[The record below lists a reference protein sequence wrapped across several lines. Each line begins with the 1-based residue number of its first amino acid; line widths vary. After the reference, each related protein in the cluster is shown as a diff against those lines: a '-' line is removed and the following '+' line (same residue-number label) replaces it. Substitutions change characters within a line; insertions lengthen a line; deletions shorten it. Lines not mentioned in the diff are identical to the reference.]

1 MLNLHF
7 ASGTYKWKFL
17 IADVSRALLGAD
29 FLHSNAL
36 LVDVK
41 GRRLVNATTF
51 VSTRLSPA
59 TTDCPSCLDALT
71 LPTDKYTTLLGQFR
85 ETTTPNFICLST
97 KHGVEHFIPTKG
109 PPIHSCARRL
119 PPDKLAAAKA
129 EFSNPWVS
137 FVVHPAHGHRHC
149 IWFQSLQG
157 VGAPAVITDDT
168 MLLRFLTDTQSHII
182 QDFSAYLAGTT
193 VFSKIDLIRG
203 YHQIPMATEDIP
215 KTAIITPFGMFKF
228 LRMPFGLANA
238 AQAFQRLMD
247 TVCQGLDFTF
257 VYIDDILVASKD
269 TETHKQHLT
278 KLFSRL
284 QEHGLVINV
293 SKCKFGQNSL
303 DFLGHQITSEGIMP
317 LPEKVEAII
326 RLAQPVTIKGLQEFV
341 GIINFYKRFL
351 PGASRIMIPLFKAL
365 IGKPKALQ
373 WTEDMKTAFQ
383 STKEALAKATLPI
396 HPHLDVPVSL
406 NTDAS
411 ETAVGAVLQQLVN
424 CMWIPLAFFSQQL
437 RPPEKKYSAFDR
449 ELLAVYL
456 SIRHFRYFLEGRA
469 FTVFTD
475 HKPLTYCMS
484 KVSEPWSSRQQRHL
498 IYFRIHN

>member
-1 MLNLHF
+1 MAL
-7 ASGTYKWKFL
+7 SISFL
-17 IADVSRALLGAD
+17 L
-29 FLHSNAL
+29 
-36 LVDVK
+36 K
-41 GRRLVNATTF
+41 GH
-51 VSTRLSPA
+51 P
-59 TTDCPSCLDALT
+59 
-71 LPTDKYTTLLGQFR
+71 Y
-85 ETTTPNFICLST
+85 
-97 KHGVEHFIPTKG
+97 IPVHDIFPLISWQQLKQN
-109 PPIHSCARRL
+109 SVRW
-119 PPDKLAAAKA
+119 
-129 EFSNPWVS
+129 NPWVS
-137 FVVHPAHGHRHC
+137 FVVHSAHGHRHC

-228 LRMPFGLANA
+228 LRMPFGLTNA

-269 TETHKQHLT
+269 TETHKQHLAQ
-278 KLFSRL
+278 LFHRL

-303 DFLGHQITSEGIMP
+303 DFLGHQITSECIMP

-341 GIINFYKRFL
+341 GIINFYEHFL

-365 IGKPKALQ
+365 TGKPKALQ
-373 WTEDMKTAFQ
+373 WTENMKTAFQ

-396 HPHLDVPVSL
+396 HRHLDVPDSL

-411 ETAVGAVLQQLVN
+411 DTAVGAVLQQLVN
-424 CMWIPLAFFSQQL
+424 CMWVPLTFFSQQL
-437 RPPEKKYSAFDR
+437 HPPEKKYSAFDR

-469 FTVFTD
+469 FTVFID

-498 IYFRIHN
+498 SYISEFTTDIQHIQGKDNQVADTMLQATVSDVHLGIDYKAMAEAQKDDPEVQILHTGKSNLVINSGSCFHRR